1 MSPRIALV
9 VGMLAAVVVLAS
21 GCGTAA
27 QRQGAGIVQVT
38 IQTNPYASEAARPIQ
53 AEKGG
58 DHDDEQ
64 GLARDGAGAGVMWRS
79 PHTEVRVTVDSEMSD
94 TEQAGEATATPKT
107 EVSPEVDANLT
118 PGSGG

>member
-1 MSPRIALV
+1 MAWQISMTIV
-9 VGMLAAVVVLAS
+9 VMAAIILA

-64 GLARDGAGAGVMWRS
+64 GLARDGAGAGVMWRR

-94 TEQAGEATATPKT
+94 TEQEGEATATPKT

-118 PGSGG
+118 PGSG